1 LFYSL
6 LSPLQRRQIGI
17 GSPAFNADIGT
28 GWGEYFFGKL
38 NSNPY
43 RDWPKQI
50 CLLSRQWIT
59 TVQDLMPN
67 HDIRESVALEELPGG
82 QASEDYWKNLQPE
95 IYNHRKL
102 NCAVPVAGTWYLG
115 VLNGGNID
123 LAPQVMK
130 AVLSREHEEKR
141 LLNRSG
147 APVSKSFYELPKAN
161 GETVAGNADSPAYEH
176 QLPYGNL
183 VAIKCSNDA
192 KNQAALFKE
201 CDFINLHSPGNKLAC
216 HADPVSA
223 HVWEK
228 LSEETQQMLNDR
240 RAAGFDPRPL
250 QAALAKDLN
259 EWVQKGLVYDPKRFN
274 DVELRPTT
282 QHLYQKYLTGASEV
296 SFLLNRLLLEDAFPD
311 EIARNFSPMPFE
323 RSQIHSYLQVSPI
336 LFLLVRDVMKIQ
348 IKNELCLSL
357 KYCEGNPEKM
367 SQRQQVVAEIQGRV
381 NSCFNKLRELCK
393 Y

>member
-1 LFYSL
+1 
-6 LSPLQRRQIGI
+6 
-17 GSPAFNADIGT
+17 
-28 GWGEYFFGKL
+28 
-38 NSNPY
+38 
-43 RDWPKQI
+43 
-50 CLLSRQWIT
+50 
-59 TVQDLMPN
+59 
-67 HDIRESVALEELPGG
+67 
-82 QASEDYWKNLQPE
+82 
-95 IYNHRKL
+95 
-102 NCAVPVAGTWYLG
+102 
-115 VLNGGNID
+115 
-123 LAPQVMK
+123 
-130 AVLSREHEEKR
+130 
-141 LLNRSG
+141 
-147 APVSKSFYELPKAN
+147 
-161 GETVAGNADSPAYEH
+161 
-176 QLPYGNL
+176 LPYGNL